1 LQQTRQ
7 KPDSPDTR
15 IILGVSFF
23 IGLILWVEDEEGRGD
38 ETEVFGAMAPNVLN
52 ESDCFTSK

>member
-15 IILGVSFF
+15 IILGVLFF
-23 IGLILWVEDEEGRGD
+23 IGVILWVEEEEGRRD
-38 ETEVFGAMAPNVLN
+38 ETEVFGAMVPNALN
-52 ESDCFTSK
+52 ESVRFTSK

>member
-7 KPDSPDTR
+7 KPQPPDTR
-15 IILGVSFF
+15 IVLGVLFF
-23 IGLILWVEDEEGRGD
+23 IDLILWVEKEMGRGD

-52 ESDCFTSK
+52 ESDHFTSK

>member
-15 IILGVSFF
+15 IILGVLFF
-23 IGLILWVEDEEGRGD
+23 IGVILCVEEEEGGRD
-38 ETEVFGAMAPNVLN
+38 ETEVFGAMVPNTLN
-52 ESDCFTSK
+52 ESDHFTSK